1 MEFQNCLA
9 FSYGVVSSYVQNLIS
24 YTLNII
30 GAKGQKEWIKYYDIE
45 SNILL
50 IWDVHLFLNY
60 FVLIKLPYERI
71 ITTNN
76 TTEFI
81 SNLYD
86 GSYCV

>member
-1 MEFQNCLA
+1 MECFKIELH
-9 FSYGVVSSYVQNLIS
+9 SLMVSFGPN
-24 YTLNII
+24 
-30 GAKGQKEWIKYYDIE
+30 KYYDNE

>member
-1 MEFQNCLA
+1 MNSKSKWNFKIESHN
-9 FSYGVVSSYVQNLIS
+9 
-24 YTLNII
+24 
-30 GAKGQKEWIKYYDIE
+30 KYYDND

>member
-1 MEFQNCLA
+1 MNSKSKWNFKIELH
-9 FSYGVVSSYVQNLIS
+9 SLMVSF
-24 YTLNII
+24 
-30 GAKGQKEWIKYYDIE
+30 YYDNE
-45 SNILL
+45 SNISL

>member
-1 MEFQNCLA
+1 M
-9 FSYGVVSSYVQNLIS
+9 VSF
-24 YTLNII
+24 
-30 GAKGQKEWIKYYDIE
+30 YDNE

-86 GSYCV
+86 GSYCVWINTAAIYHIILYYKKIKEGNASILNSTHS